1 MHPLPLLLL
10 QLACILLASRLLTRV
25 VAWLGQPSVIAEVV
39 AGIALGPSL
48 LGLLWPE
55 AMNTLFPA
63 SSLGVL
69 NLISQLGLVF
79 FMFLVG
85 LEFDPKLLEGRGAS
99 AFLIS
104 NASIVVPFVMGLAL
118 ALPLHESLAP
128 ASADLPSFALFMGAA
143 MSITAFPVLA
153 RILTEKSLIS
163 TKVGAISLA
172 CAALND
178 VTAWCILAFVVA
190 FASSA
195 GLGSAAVTTLCTLVY
210 MGVMLLVIRPLLA
223 RLGPKEGQDVSS
235 ELVAFF
241 FLGLLVSAIITE
253 WIGIHALFGGFL
265 MGSVMPRD
273 RGFTHALA
281 SKIEDF
287 VTIVLLPLFFA
298 CSGLRTQVGLVSTWA
313 DALTCVGI
321 ITVACVGKFGGSAVA
336 ARLTGMSWRES
347 GAIGILMNPRGLM
360 ELIVLNIG
368 LDLGVIS
375 PRLFTMMV
383 IMALVTTWITSPLL
397 EWIYPREKMLAEVL
411 TPPSAA
417 QAAYRCMICI
427 ADPAIAPAM
436 VRLAHNLRPDPR
448 EGLLALHLL
457 PADRPSVYLRVQA
470 DPEDPQALDAV
481 GSCAEEL
488 GIQVENLA
496 FASSSPAEDICRVA
510 EEKEVPLLLLG
521 THRSL
526 LGRDLLGGIVGKVL
540 ADSPCDVGILVDRG
554 LEKVEKVLILA
565 ENAAVRR
572 VSESLRQRG
581 VALSTLPPRAHLS
594 EVGRDYDLILA
605 PLGEILEEEPPISV
619 LALAPQSP
627 SNQSAT
633 LPSSTVG

>member
-25 VAWLGQPSVIAEVV
+25 VAWMGQPSVIAEVV

-85 LEFDPKLLEGRGAS
+85 LEFDPKLLQGRGAS
-99 AFLIS
+99 AILIS
-104 NASIVVPFVMGLAL
+104 NVSIVVPFAMGVGLAF
-118 ALPLHESLAP
+118 AVHDQLAP
-128 ASADLPSFALFMGAA
+128 ETTDLPSFALFMGAA
-143 MSITAFPVLA
+143 MSVTAFPVLA
-153 RILTEKSLIS
+153 RILTEKSLLS

-172 CAALND
+172 CAAVDD
-178 VTAWCILAFVVA
+178 VSAWCILAFVVA

-195 GLGSAAVTTLCTLVY
+195 GVSSAVVTAVLAFIYVAI
-210 MGVMLLVIRPLLA
+210 MLFVVRPLLA
-223 RLGPKEGQDVSS
+223 RQGPKAGQDISS
-235 ELVAFF
+235 ELVSLI
-241 FLGLLVSAIITE
+241 FLGLLVSAMVTE

-281 SKIEDF
+281 AKIEDF

-298 CSGLRTQVGLVSTWA
+298 CSGLRTQIGLVSTWA

-321 ITVACVGKFGGSAVA
+321 IFVACLGKFGGSAVA

-347 GAIGILMNPRGLM
+347 GAIGILMNTRGLM

-417 QAAYRCMICI
+417 QTVYRCMICI

-436 VRLAHNLRPDPR
+436 VRLAHNLRLDPR
-448 EGLLALHLL
+448 EALLALHLL

-481 GSCAEEL
+481 GTCAEEL

-565 ENAAVRR
+565 ENPAVRR
-572 VSESLRQRG
+572 VADSLRKRG

-627 SNQSAT
+627 NNQSAT

>member
-1 MHPLPLLLL
+1 
-10 QLACILLASRLLTRV
+10 
-25 VAWLGQPSVIAEVV
+25 G
-39 AGIALGPSL
+39 AL
-48 LGLLWPE
+48 
-55 AMNTLFPA
+55 MNT
-63 SSLGVL
+63 
-69 NLISQLGLVF
+69 
-79 FMFLVG
+79 
-85 LEFDPKLLEGRGAS
+85 
-99 AFLIS
+99 
-104 NASIVVPFVMGLAL
+104 
-118 ALPLHESLAP
+118 
-128 ASADLPSFALFMGAA
+128 
-143 MSITAFPVLA
+143 
-153 RILTEKSLIS
+153 
-163 TKVGAISLA
+163 
-172 CAALND
+172 
-178 VTAWCILAFVVA
+178 
-190 FASSA
+190 
-195 GLGSAAVTTLCTLVY
+195 
-210 MGVMLLVIRPLLA
+210 
-223 RLGPKEGQDVSS
+223 
-235 ELVAFF
+235 
-241 FLGLLVSAIITE
+241 
-253 WIGIHALFGGFL
+253 
-265 MGSVMPRD
+265 
-273 RGFTHALA
+273 
-281 SKIEDF
+281 
-287 VTIVLLPLFFA
+287 
-298 CSGLRTQVGLVSTWA
+298 
-313 DALTCVGI
+313 
-321 ITVACVGKFGGSAVA
+321 
-336 ARLTGMSWRES
+336 
-347 GAIGILMNPRGLM
+347 RGLM